1 MGKPRMLEGLKVVD
15 FTWAIAGPF
24 TARYLADNGATVV
37 KVESARRVDAM
48 RTFQPYKDRKP
59 GINRSAVYAAMNSS
73 KLSLGL
79 NMTKP
84 EAREIA
90 KKLIAWCD
98 IVVENFAPDAM
109 GNWGLAYEDIVK
121 FNENVIMISMSSMG
135 ATGPLAHYH
144 GLGFHI
150 QGFAGFCNITG
161 FPDRSP
167 FGAVAYTDFIGPP
180 LAISAL
186 MGALD
191 HRRRTGEGQHIDMAQ
206 VEGGIHFLGPAVLDY
221 SFNNRDAGRRGNDST
236 YAAPHNAYACA
247 GDDRWCVISVF
258 TDEQW
263 RALVS
268 VVGDEALRD
277 DRFATLAGRLER
289 RREIDER
296 LGEWT
301 RARSPQEVMESL
313 QTVGVP
319 AGVVS
324 DGADLEQ
331 DKQFA
336 ARNFYQHFDHLEI
349 GDYTTRRQTP
359 VLASDADT
367 GPYSEAP
374 MLGQHTEYVLTELLH
389 IPDEKWVP
397 LMEQGVFG

>member
-1 MGKPRMLEGLKVVD
+1 MGKPRMLQGLKVVD

-37 KVESARRVDAM
+37 KVESVRRVDAM

-79 NMTKP
+79 NMSLP

-90 KKLIAWCD
+90 KKLIAWAD
-98 IVVENFAPDAM
+98 VLVENFAPDAM
-109 GNWGLAYEDIVK
+109 SNWGLSYDDIVK
-121 FNENVIMISMSSMG
+121 FNKDLVMISMSSMG

-191 HRRRTGEGQHIDMAQ
+191 HRRRTGAGQHIDMAQ
-206 VEGGIHFLGPAVLDY
+206 VEAGIHFLGPAVLDY
-221 SFNNRDAGRRGNDST
+221 SVNGRDTQRKGNQST
-236 YAAPHNAYACA
+236 YASPHNAYPCA
-247 GDDRWCVISVF
+247 GDDRWCVIAVF
-258 TDEQW
+258 TDSQW
-263 RALVS
+263 RALADI
-268 VVGDEALRD
+268 VGDEALSDARFNTVSARLDRRD
-277 DRFATLAGRLER
+277 
-289 RREIDER
+289 EIDAR
-296 LGEWT
+296 LKEWT
-301 RARSPQEVMESL
+301 IQRSPNQVMELL
-313 QTVGVP
+313 QEAGVP
-319 AGVVS
+319 AGIVS
-324 DGADLEQ
+324 DGADLAE
-331 DKQFA
+331 DKQLA
-336 ARNFYQHFDHLEI
+336 ARKFFKRFEHIEI
-349 GDYTTRRQTP
+349 GDYITRRQTP
-359 VLASDADT
+359 VISSATDT
-367 GPYSEAP
+367 DPHSPAP
-374 MLGQHTEYVLTELLH
+374 ILGQHTEHVLTEILN
-389 IPDEKWVP
+389 IPDEEWLP
-397 LMEQGVFG
+397 LMEKGVFQ